1 MVACVLFYF
10 GWGGG
15 WDFGD
20 TLATRADLVAIM
32 VISTLL
38 DPLEKYWPSL
48 SCGSPSKCYG
58 GKDHFGVMRW
68 LAIFYFLTESSL
80 L

>member
-1 MVACVLFYF
+1 MVIGVLAVMMVACVLFYF

-32 VISTLL
+32 VV
-38 DPLEKYWPSL
+38 WQ
-48 SCGSPSKCYG
+48 
-58 GKDHFGVMRW
+58 
-68 LAIFYFLTESSL
+68 
-80 L
+80 